1 MKWKCAIAGTA
12 MAMLIAPTIA
22 QADSITA
29 VENARAKERAGY
41 YLDRQDREKLRR
53 YGSNDDYGRYS
64 YGPYGY
70 DGYGDGYYADDDYGP
85 GVGIYLGY

>member
-1 MKWKCAIAGTA
+1 MTWKGAIGAA
-12 MAMLIAPTIA
+12 MATVLTPAIA

-53 YGSNDDYGRYS
+53 YGSNDDYGHYS

-70 DGYGDGYYADDDYGP
+70 DGYDGYYADDHYGP